1 MAVATDESISGAIA
15 RWREHDRGCAIHPK
29 DRDAIDATEA
39 ARSLVLQRMLQG
51 PSRDLYSACARLGRL
66 LFDAGASPSLAVST
80 IDGAARALDEAGA
93 VSAGWDRSSVRSA
106 RSALAEGFAAA
117 GDDDARVRAR
127 RAWAYPVCA
136 VRVDDQTATI
146 AIGFDDDDADETAS
160 WAARVARGLSKDGVR
175 RVILGTSRSS
185 RAKTELEDAL
195 TLVGITLEA
204 PRTPQPPTDAPTPH
218 LRAPGSAPSTEKR
231 SWLRLPWWSK

>member
-1 MAVATDESISGAIA
+1 MSASDEIVQRAVAS
-15 RWREHDRGCAIHPK
+15 WREHDRGCAIHPK

-80 IDGAARALDEAGA
+80 IDGAARALDDTGR
-93 VSAGWDRSSVRSA
+93 GWDRSSIRSA
-106 RSALAEGFAAA
+106 RSALGEGFAAA
-117 GDDDARVRAR
+117 ADDDARDRAK
-127 RAWAYPVCA
+127 RAWAYPACA
-136 VRVDDQTATI
+136 VKIDDETATV
-146 AIGFDDDDADETAS
+146 AIGFDDDDADETAT

-175 RVILGTSRSS
+175 RVILGRSGS
-185 RAKTELEDAL
+185 TRARTELEDAL
-195 TLVGITLEA
+195 GLVGIALEA
-204 PRTPQPPTDAPTPH
+204 PRTSAEAAPH
-218 LRAPGSAPSTEKR
+218 ASVRANAPSTERR